1 MGCNEQNGFDLVN
14 FTDLVQKKAS
24 YSNLVFSETAKVV
37 VDIECSI
44 NLKDVSD
51 LSNRASGLKAH
62 LGEVGPCGLV
72 QVHEGSEE
80 YMGQVTPP
88 TFGDR
93 GAKGIVNQER
103 GNCRE
108 GLKVSGSNVG
118 RKVSS
123 SNRTTG
129 SKIQKGILLIMDRV
143 GYNFGVRGGSV
154 DDIRNKFMI

>member
-62 LGEVGPCGLV
+62 LGEVGPCGLSRCMKDLRNTWAKLLHQLLAIGV
-72 QVHEGSEE
+72 QKELLTKREVIAE
-80 YMGQVTPP
+80 
-88 TFGDR
+88 
-93 GAKGIVNQER
+93 KG
-103 GNCRE
+103 
-108 GLKVSGSNVG
+108 
-118 RKVSS
+118 
-123 SNRTTG
+123 
-129 SKIQKGILLIMDRV
+129 
-143 GYNFGVRGGSV
+143 
-154 DDIRNKFMI
+154 